1 MAQPL
6 NTVDNWAASN
16 LGVFFPAK
24 SNNTFEDG
32 DLTSQCVTLVK
43 HFISLFTNIPNPAQ
57 ARGHAKDYGDTLV
70 AQGYAEKI
78 TNPQQGDIVVWKSDG
93 GIYGHIGVV
102 LSNNGVFECNVGG
115 LGSTSRSV
123 LVGYDNGKPVYTKVY
138 SSRIDPL
145 YASFRKGSPT
155 FYRVKDTFKGENMDK
170 LDKEL
175 VQILCFGVLQR
186 DGLAERPN
194 ALADAYV
201 AGYIGRN
208 LDGAVI
214 REIFYSPEAKT
225 RRDSNVAGGN
235 KDINRRLANEKVL
248 AKENTT
254 LKARIKELEAQANAQ
269 YIKVTDLYIK
279 K

>member
-1 MAQPL
+1 MAKQT
-6 NTVDNWAASN
+6 NVDVWAASN
-16 LGVFFPAK
+16 LGYFFPAR
-24 SNNTFEDG
+24 SNNTFEDE
-32 DLTSQCVTLVK
+32 DLTGQCV
-43 HFISLFTNIPNPAQ
+43 SLIKWYLNDFTTVPNPAN

-70 AQGYAEKI
+70 SQGYADKVS
-78 TNPQQGDIVVWKSDG
+78 TVKVGDIVVWKLDG
-93 GIYGHIGVV
+93 GGYGHIGIYT
-102 LSNNGVFECNVGG
+102 SNGVFEQNVGG
-115 LGSTSRSV
+115 LGSSSKQV
-123 LVGYDNGKPVYTKVY
+123 IGGYNNGKPIYVTVY
-138 SSRIDPL
+138 SARVDPL